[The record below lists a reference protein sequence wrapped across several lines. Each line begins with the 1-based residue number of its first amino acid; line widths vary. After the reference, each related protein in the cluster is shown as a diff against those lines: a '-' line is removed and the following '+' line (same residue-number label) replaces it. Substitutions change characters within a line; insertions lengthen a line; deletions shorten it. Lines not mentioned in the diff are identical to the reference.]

1 MFKIVQ
7 SISIRDESQS
17 NLLQMCRKSFRE
29 HLQHWDQLR
38 PPLRGHVV
46 FGFDALRKD
55 HEGSAD
61 AMQICYQIQFLAC
74 SWHCLF
80 PLKTSQDIYGLL
92 IFFWRVLSV
101 TGGQQPF
108 LHSKSEFG
116 CWGAFSHQPASQSG
130 PRKNHL
136 ISCSFEET
144 QNSQTLELIN
154 SIQ

>member
-1 MFKIVQ
+1 MSRVQ
-7 SISIRDESQS
+7 SRDVQNCSKHFNPDAQS
-17 NLLQMCRKSFRE
+17 NLLQSRKSFRE

-61 AMQICYQIQFLAC
+61 AMQICYQIHFLAC

-116 CWGAFSHQPASQSG
+116 CWELFHISQL
-130 PRKNHL
+130 PRVGHGR
-136 ISCSFEET
+136 IT
-144 QNSQTLELIN
+144 
-154 SIQ
+154 